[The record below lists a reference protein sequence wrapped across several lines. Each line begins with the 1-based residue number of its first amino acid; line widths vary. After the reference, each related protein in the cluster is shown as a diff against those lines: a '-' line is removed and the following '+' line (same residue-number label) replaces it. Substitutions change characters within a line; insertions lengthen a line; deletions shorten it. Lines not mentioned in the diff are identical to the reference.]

1 MAKFIAREATLRRVD
16 DVWLYLH
23 LLAMAYFVGG
33 QLFLAAA
40 VVPALRGAEDR
51 EPIRAIARR
60 FGQGSLV
67 ALGVLVVSG
76 SAMASSKDLWGSATL
91 HAKLAL
97 VAAAIALVVLHA
109 RRPQQ
114 HIYEGA
120 TFLVSLVIVAL
131 GVSLAG

>member
-1 MAKFIAREATLRRVD
+1 MD

-40 VVPALRGAEDR
+40 VVPSLRGREDR

-67 ALGVLVVSG
+67 ALGVLVVTG
-76 SAMASSKDLWGSATL
+76 SAMASDKHFWGSATL

-97 VAAAIALVVLHA
+97 VLAVIALVVIHTRKPGNHA
-109 RRPQQ
+109 F
-114 HIYEGA
+114 EGA
-120 TFLVSLVIVAL
+120 IFLVSLVIVAL
-131 GVSLAG
+131 GLSLAT

>member
-1 MAKFIAREATLRRVD
+1 MH
-16 DVWLYLH
+16 DVYLYLH

-51 EPIRAIARR
+51 EPVRAIARR

-67 ALGVLVVSG
+67 ALAVLVVTG
-76 SAMASSKDLWGSATL
+76 SAMASDDDLWGSSTL
-91 HAKLAL
+91 HVKLAL
-97 VAAAIALVVLHA
+97 VLLVIALVLVHA

-114 HIYEGA
+114 HAYEGA
-120 TFLVSLVIVAL
+120 IFVVSLVIVAL
-131 GVSLAG
+131 GLSLAT